1 MNLPVTAG
9 EYALMFYC
17 KFNRN
22 CFDICYKTTNW
33 LRNHEERSSDVS
45 LVWHGYHVSLWRWE
59 CFCIISSISIFPYR
73 APWADLV
80 STSPRSSE
88 VPGWHVGTV
97 EKTALFFGWGDKTCN
112 GEQGDEN
119 QCTWVMG
126 CNTLKH
132 YSPKTSSYPCSSIC
146 SNLWPKKRKESALTT
161 DPTSITFPV
170 F

>member
-9 EYALMFYC
+9 DYALMFYC

-22 CFDICYKTTNW
+22 RFDICSKTTNW

-88 VPGWHVGTV
+88 VPGWHGELLKRLHFSLDEEMRRATV
-97 EKTALFFGWGDKTCN
+97 SREMKISAHGWWGAIPYNTILLRLPHIPALPS
-112 GEQGDEN
+112 
-119 QCTWVMG
+119 V
-126 CNTLKH
+126 
-132 YSPKTSSYPCSSIC
+132 PIC
-146 SNLWPKKRKESALTT
+146 DQRKEKNLH
-161 DPTSITFPV
+161 
-170 F
+170 